1 MSLSAALRSSPSALA
16 LSKLALGSGFGYAL
30 ALLLS
35 PALTRLYSPS
45 EFGTF
50 AIFGA
55 IVAILSIFGTFS
67 FELAV
72 LGSRTRAE
80 ALRFVSVAVSSI
92 LIICSVATAL
102 LLVLMAIEITLPLA
116 WWAILAA
123 LLSCLFASL
132 THIGI
137 NWAIRNDRS
146 GVAAR
151 ATFTSLVGRSG
162 LQVVFGFGLGGI
174 AGLVV
179 GELVG
184 RFAAWLVA
192 DRGILRSGLRRLR
205 GHRALLRRDFHRE
218 SDYAVF
224 VTPGV
229 ALDVSLVWLPAP
241 LFALFFD
248 PIAGGFVALVQ
259 RLGSAPLT
267 IANQSLGQLF
277 HRRAGQI
284 AGTQKGR
291 LLKFLAG
298 TVALT
303 LPMAVA
309 IGVVLLWSGEPIVAF
324 VLGAEW
330 GAAGLVALAY
340 LPLYYVQFLSLMT
353 NRLMLILGRF
363 RLRLFASTVHLALM
377 LAAIAV
383 CSSLATDWM
392 TAVAVQALVL
402 AISHFAVFLIV
413 VWLLWRNP
421 VPADVDSLQG

>member
-1 MSLSAALRSSPSALA
+1 MSLSAALRRSPSALA

-50 AIFGA
+50 AVFGA
-55 IVAILSIFGTFS
+55 IVAILSIFFTLS

-72 LGSRTRAE
+72 LGSRTRTD

-92 LIICSVATAL
+92 LIICSAATL
-102 LLVLMAIEITLPLA
+102 LLLILMAIDVTLPLA

-123 LLSCLFASL
+123 LISCLFASL
-132 THIGI
+132 TQIGI

-151 ATFTSLVGRSG
+151 ATFTSLVGRSS

-174 AGLVV
+174 AGLVI
-179 GELVG
+179 GELLG

-192 DRGILRSGLRRLR
+192 DRGVLRSGLRRLR
-205 GHRALLRRDFHRE
+205 GHRALLRGDFQSERE
-218 SDYAVF
+218 YALF

-229 ALDVSLVWLPAP
+229 ALDTSLVWLPAP
-241 LFALFFD
+241 LFAFFFD
-248 PIAGGFVALVQ
+248 PVAGGFVALVQ

-277 HRRAGQI
+277 HRRAGQV
-284 AGTQKGR
+284 AMTQKGR

-303 LPMAVA
+303 LPIAVA
-309 IGVVLLWSGEPIVAF
+309 VGLMLLWSGQPIAAF
-324 VLGAEW
+324 VLGTEW
-330 GAAGLVALAY
+330 GAAGFVALAY

-353 NRLMLILGRF
+353 NRLMLILGHL
-363 RLRLFASTVHLALM
+363 RLRLLASTAHLVLM
-377 LAAIAV
+377 LAVIAV
-383 CSSLATDWM
+383 CSYLATDWM
-392 TAVAVQALVL
+392 IAVAVQALVL
-402 AISHFAVFLIV
+402 AISHLAVFLIV
-413 VWLLWRNP
+413 VWLLWHSP
-421 VPADVDSLQG
+421 VPVDVGSVQG